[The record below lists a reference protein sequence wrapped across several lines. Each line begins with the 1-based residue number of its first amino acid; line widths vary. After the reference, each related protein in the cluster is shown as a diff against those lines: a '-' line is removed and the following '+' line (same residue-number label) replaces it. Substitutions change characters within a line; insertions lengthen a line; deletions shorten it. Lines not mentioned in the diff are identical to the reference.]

1 MNAASSSVKF
11 LLLHF
16 PIIRAE
22 TDQTCFKSYGKRPP
36 NKASAPPST
45 TPEKRKRIRSAL
57 IQTNKQGSKQASKQ
71 ANKPS
76 NIQTM
81 NPKSKKKKKK
91 KNLSVCLPLFHRLL
105 SRHGGT
111 LDSNQILSPPPPS
124 LSASFFFTHSL
135 PISSY
140 DPLSFAS
147 EFPPPE

>member
-1 MNAASSSVKF
+1 MAAASSSVKF

-36 NKASAPPST
+36 NKASAPLHHPRKKKKNK
-45 TPEKRKRIRSAL
+45 KR
-57 IQTNKQGSKQASKQ
+57 TYPDKQARKQASQQ

-81 NPKSKKKKKK
+81 NPKSPPPPPKKKKKK
-91 KNLSVCLPLFHRLL
+91 KSVSVCLPLFYRLL

-111 LDSNQILSPPPPS
+111 LDSNQILSPLPPLS
-124 LSASFFFTHSL
+124 LCFFLLHSL
-135 PISSY
+135 TPHI
-140 DPLSFAS
+140 LL
-147 EFPPPE
+147 